1 MLSIGLNKERF
12 KISLKLYS
20 TKVDYDKAIGGRSL
34 SIHQERTIRIG
45 WKNEKEENQYWCFIN
60 LSFSS
65 LKGMKPYVQLHP
77 PIFSHLS

>member
-1 MLSIGLNKERF
+1 MKSKFSVTTLWDSRVVNSKKESRIMLSIGLNKERF

-45 WKNEKEENQYWCFIN
+45 WKNEKEEN
-60 LSFSS
+60 
-65 LKGMKPYVQLHP
+65 
-77 PIFSHLS
+77 